1 MEAFDDKMQRWR
13 AAVSEA
19 LAAEEQELQRLE
31 EAVRSL
37 RARHTQLREA
47 VEREPGAWAAGR
59 DPLRAAP
66 PAKPPAAGGP
76 ATSPAGTLSQPG
88 DDWRR
93 LESRLEPAYQKA
105 AGDFDERVLRDA
117 RRFARLLV
125 SEIVLYNQAQV
136 DEGRRN
142 HDLYSRLKSAI
153 DRSRQAYESRFGQ
166 SAARRFD
173 FFHEELVATLAAN
186 NPALLGSGYPGPS
199 A

>member
-1 MEAFDDKMQRWR
+1 MEAFDDKMQRWH
-13 AAVSEA
+13 AAVSGA
-19 LAAEEQELQRLE
+19 LAAEEQEIQRLE
-31 EAVRSL
+31 EAVRTL
-37 RARHTQLREA
+37 RARHAQLRET
-47 VEREPGAWAAGR
+47 VERELNGARPGQDRAQAKPEAPIGA
-59 DPLRAAP
+59 AAP
-66 PAKPPAAGGP
+66 PANLPAAP
-76 ATSPAGTLSQPG
+76 LRQPG

-125 SEIVLYNQAQV
+125 SEIVLYNKAQV

-153 DRSRQAYESRFGQ
+153 DRSRQAYESRFAQ